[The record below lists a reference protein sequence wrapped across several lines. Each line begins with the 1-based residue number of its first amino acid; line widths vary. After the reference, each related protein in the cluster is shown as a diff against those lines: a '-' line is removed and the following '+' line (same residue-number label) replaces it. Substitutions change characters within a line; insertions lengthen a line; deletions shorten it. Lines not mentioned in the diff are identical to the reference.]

1 MESKKKIYYKFQSSD
16 EDSES
21 DFESS
26 VSSSHQNESM
36 RRSPP
41 FLYDSQLYPESP
53 PFVFD
58 PDNYPESPPPPLFP
72 DFDQSGEGV
81 GTRRQAAAATRS
93 ELSPV
98 LEPKKKTSAKL
109 KAKNLKKPDSPIPKK
124 PDSPKPGPSNQQTD
138 TQIGSPTPGTSTE
151 QQNNEAQVE
160 RGSAESPIPETPAM
174 EVPDEESE
182 ARLENVDAEESRLVS
197 TNLFEQETEVFENED
212 FVLLMQKT
220 DHQRQKVKVNFF

>member
-58 PDNYPESPPPPLFP
+58 PD
-72 DFDQSGEGV
+72 
-81 GTRRQAAAATRS
+81 
-93 ELSPV
+93 
-98 LEPKKKTSAKL
+98 K
-109 KAKNLKKPDSPIPKK
+109 
-124 PDSPKPGPSNQQTD
+124 
-138 TQIGSPTPGTSTE
+138 
-151 QQNNEAQVE
+151 
-160 RGSAESPIPETPAM
+160 
-174 EVPDEESE
+174 
-182 ARLENVDAEESRLVS
+182 
-197 TNLFEQETEVFENED
+197 
-212 FVLLMQKT
+212 
-220 DHQRQKVKVNFF
+220 